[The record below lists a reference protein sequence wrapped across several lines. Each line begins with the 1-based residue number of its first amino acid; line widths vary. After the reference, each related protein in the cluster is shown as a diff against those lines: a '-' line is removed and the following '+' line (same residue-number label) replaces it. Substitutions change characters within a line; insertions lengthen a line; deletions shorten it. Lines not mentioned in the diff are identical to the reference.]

1 MPCSHP
7 LSFRDRL
14 FSSGRD
20 PDREGSNRVDTS
32 SRQTSETKAAP
43 SSLAILRRTGRDCFS
58 SFGRLGP
65 PFRRVAVMVIPLA
78 SPRAASPRPTI
89 QVPGC
94 RALDTVLRPPGWP
107 SSQERLVAFARRLPT
122 PLSLFDEELATALR
136 ERAILQGLPN
146 LHQPVAIPTLQA
158 VAPGLTAGSKRTI
171 RARGRGGQRFL

>member
-20 PDREGSNRVDTS
+20 PDREGPNRVDTS

-65 PFRRVAVMVIPLA
+65 PFRRVAVMVVPLA
-78 SPRAASPRPTI
+78 SPRAAALFLPLLRSSWL
-89 QVPGC
+89 C
-94 RALDTVLRPPGWP
+94 RAVSHPVGTDRSCRVASASPHVRKRWEIRSGAPPIWQGGV
-107 SSQERLVAFARRLPT
+107 RHRFAN
-122 PLSLFDEELATALR
+122 ALR
-136 ERAILQGLPN
+136 IFCQAARLSSSDTSSGACCCAKSTLLQ
-146 LHQPVAIPTLQA
+146 
-158 VAPGLTAGSKRTI
+158 
-171 RARGRGGQRFL
+171 RGYTCR